1 MNFTIGQLRLLESFY
16 QGMQESLTISHNYF
30 FVNFD
35 GLSRLYIFLTQ
46 TIPLKLLKL
55 FEYKK
60 YLKNKTVFLCKFYL
74 IINNFNLLIKL
85 IYCYFWQ
92 HRMYF

>member
-30 FVNFD
+30 FCKLLY
-35 GLSRLYIFLTQ
+35 GLSRLYIFLTH

-60 YLKNKTVFLCKFYL
+60 ICK
-74 IINNFNLLIKL
+74 K
-85 IYCYFWQ
+85 
-92 HRMYF
+92 